1 MTLIIEEFLL
11 FSKNVRCEMK
21 VLKTFRR
28 FMKEDSETYY
38 TLDFE
43 SGMTKADVNY
53 LVLQT
58 VPLLMKMLKNGDA
71 RFVIEP
77 VLDESEIKQ

>member
-1 MTLIIEEFLL
+1 
-11 FSKNVRCEMK
+11 MK
-21 VLKTFRR
+21 TLKTFRR

-58 VPLLMKMLKNGDA
+58 IPYVMKMLKNGDA

-77 VLDESEIKQ
+77 VLDEIEVDK

>member
-1 MTLIIEEFLL
+1 MI
-11 FSKNVRCEMK
+11 K
-21 VLKTFRR
+21 LKTFRR
-28 FMKEDSETYY
+28 YMKEETETYY
-38 TLDFE
+38 TLDFG

-58 VPLLMKMLKNGDA
+58 VPLVMKMLKNGDA

-77 VLDESEIKQ
+77 VLDEIEVEK

>member
-1 MTLIIEEFLL
+1 MRT
-11 FSKNVRCEMK
+11 
-21 VLKTFRR
+21 LKTFRR

-43 SGMTKADVNY
+43 SDMTKTDVSY

-58 VPLLMKMLKNGDA
+58 VPLVMKMLKNGDA

-77 VLDESEIKQ
+77 VLDEIEVEE

>member
-1 MTLIIEEFLL
+1 
-11 FSKNVRCEMK
+11 
-21 VLKTFRR
+21 
-28 FMKEDSETYY
+28 MKEETETYY

-58 VPLLMKMLKNGDA
+58 VPLVMKMLKNSDV

-77 VLDESEIKQ
+77 VLDEIEVDK

>member
-1 MTLIIEEFLL
+1 
-11 FSKNVRCEMK
+11 
-21 VLKTFRR
+21 
-28 FMKEDSETYY
+28 MKEDSETYY

>member
-1 MTLIIEEFLL
+1 
-11 FSKNVRCEMK
+11 
-21 VLKTFRR
+21 
-28 FMKEDSETYY
+28 MKEDSETYY

-58 VPLLMKMLKNGDA
+58 VPYVMKMLKNGDA

-77 VLDESEIKQ
+77 VLDEFEVDK

>member
-1 MTLIIEEFLL
+1 MN
-11 FSKNVRCEMK
+11 S
-21 VLKTFRR
+21 LKTFRR

-58 VPLLMKMLKNGDA
+58 IPYVMKMLKNGDA

-77 VLDESEIKQ
+77 VLDEVEVDK

>member
-1 MTLIIEEFLL
+1 
-11 FSKNVRCEMK
+11 
-21 VLKTFRR
+21 
-28 FMKEDSETYY
+28 MKEDSETYY

-58 VPLLMKMLKNGDA
+58 VPYVMKMLKNGDA

-77 VLDESEIKQ
+77 VFDEVEVDK

>member
-1 MTLIIEEFLL
+1 MQA
-11 FSKNVRCEMK
+11 
-21 VLKTFRR
+21 LKTFRR

-58 VPLLMKMLKNGDA
+58 IPYVMKMLKNGDA

-77 VLDESEIKQ
+77 VLDEVEVDK

>member
-1 MTLIIEEFLL
+1 
-11 FSKNVRCEMK
+11 MK
-21 VLKTFRR
+21 TLKTFRR

-43 SGMTKADVNY
+43 TGMTKADVNY

-58 VPLLMKMLKNGDA
+58 VPYVMKMLKNGDA

-77 VLDESEIKQ
+77 VFDEVEVDK

>member
-1 MTLIIEEFLL
+1 
-11 FSKNVRCEMK
+11 MK
-21 VLKTFRR
+21 TLKTFRR
-28 FMKEDSETYY
+28 YMKEETETYY

-58 VPLLMKMLKNGDA
+58 VPLVMKMLKNGDA
-71 RFVIEP
+71 RYVIEP
-77 VLDESEIKQ
+77 VLEEIEVEE